1 MYALIIV
8 IGMLS
13 PPSTTGSVTP
23 LGVTSQIVGKFRS
36 LDECKAA
43 AGQPHAGGPI
53 PELSLSTT
61 WGVNWYCA
69 YTGAN

>member
-13 PPSTTGSVTP
+13 QGAAGSAVIP
-23 LGVTSQIVGKFRS
+23 VGVTSQIVGKFNN
-36 LDECKAA
+36 LDEYKAA
-43 AGQPHAGGPI
+43 ASQPHAGGPVSD
-53 PELSLSTT
+53 LSLSTT

-69 YTGAN
+69 YPGGT

>member
-13 PPSTTGSVTP
+13 QGAGSAVMP
-23 LGVTSQIVGKFRS
+23 VGVTSQIVGRFKN

-43 AGQPHAGGPI
+43 AGEPHAGGPVSD
-53 PELSLSTT
+53 LSLSTT
-61 WGVNWYCA
+61 WGVNWYCT
-69 YTGAN
+69 YTGGN